1 MINYIFELERI
12 IEDTISTVFKF
23 FLFYRLITWYG
34 FLFGIPFFFI
44 SFMCYRIIIYKIF
57 NLISLSPLDKF
68 YLSNN
73 NRNNII
79 GVIKISNFSFEKI
92 EKLIIEKVILKIKK
106 MRFKLKYKF
115 FNYYW
120 EEIILNEALMTI
132 EKFELEKDNINKYLN
147 NQISLYINV
156 FKKLP
161 YEIKIIKYKNV
172 NEGII
177 IFKFDHIITDAFNI
191 ISLIFTLDNNYS
203 YEMFNNEEKNDEETV
218 IEKLL
223 NWIYFPF
230 FSIYC
235 IYLIFL
241 NYKKKLFIKNINKD
255 NNHYYN
261 IFFGEE
267 HSLIALNKAKKKLN
281 LSNNQLLNRIISNA
295 FYNIIFKNNKEK
307 KLSSIYIKCLFFF
320 FQKNFPIKNSD
331 IKLINSFYF
340 NFHNLYLK
348 DNISLNKQ
356 INNIIKN
363 DIIQKKISS
372 SNINWIILIGEFLS
386 YRVLNFIKKLIYKQG
401 EIIIQ
406 NFFGSNRKIIFED
419 YEIENIYIFENS
431 KNGIPF
437 INFVS
442 YNNKFQ
448 INLTIDHSLNI
459 KGKDIINELDNIINL
474 FIKSNE

>member
-23 FLFYRLITWYG
+23 FLFYRLITWYV

-132 EKFELEKDNINKYLN
+132 EKFELEKDNTNKYLN

-203 YEMFNNEEKNDEETV
+203 YEMFNNEEKNDEERV

-356 INNIIKN
+356 LNNIIKN

-406 NFFGSNRKIIFED
+406 NFFGPNRKIIFED
-419 YEIENIYIFENS
+419 YVIENIYIFENS